1 MKLLHIS
8 DLHIGKRVN
17 EFSMIEDQKYILRQ
31 ILTIADQQ
39 QADGV
44 MIAGDIYDKPVP
56 SAEAVQ
62 VFDWFLTELADRG
75 KKVYAVSGNHD
86 SAERIAFGAQLMRG
100 RGVYVSPVYRGETA
114 KYTLTDAYGEM
125 NIYLLPFIKPA
136 VVRHALEGLTDTD
149 ADFMQEEVLSDAA
162 EKEKPSKVLPRSC
175 YETEKSSEVLSES
188 CYETEKPSKVSS
200 ESCYETE
207 KSSKVSLESCYETEK
222 LLKVLSESCYET
234 EKPSKVS
241 PESYYDAVKIAIE
254 RMNVDTSKRNILIA
268 HQFVTGAGRCDSEEV
283 SVGGLDN
290 VESEVFDAFDY
301 VALGHIHSP
310 QFIKRETLRYCGT
323 PLKYSFSE
331 ADQEKSVTVVEFAEK
346 GNIQLST
353 VPLVPLR
360 DMRRIRGTYLEVTAR
375 TFYQEFNKEDYVQV
389 TLTDEEDI
397 PDGLQKLRI
406 IYPNLMRLD
415 YDNSRTKQSHMIE
428 RAEDIEQKSEQE
440 LFAEFY
446 ELQNNQPMNAEQA
459 AFVAQLIAACKEQDK

>member
-31 ILTIADQQ
+31 ILAIADDQR
-39 QADGV
+39 ADAV

-75 KKVYAVSGNHD
+75 KQVYAVSGNHD
-86 SAERIAFGAQLMRG
+86 SAERIAFGAQLMSG
-100 RGVYVSPVYRGETA
+100 RGVFVSPVYRGDTVM
-114 KYTLTDAYGEM
+114 YTMQDSYGELCL
-125 NIYLLPFIKPA
+125 YLLPFIRPA
-136 VVRHALEGLTDTD
+136 VVRHALEG
-149 ADFMQEEVLSDAA
+149 APEVEGKAL
-162 EKEKPSKVLPRSC
+162 
-175 YETEKSSEVLSES
+175 
-188 CYETEKPSKVSS
+188 
-200 ESCYETE
+200 
-207 KSSKVSLESCYETEK
+207 
-222 LLKVLSESCYET
+222 
-234 EKPSKVS
+234 
-241 PESYYDAVKIAIE
+241 PESYQDAVALAVE
-254 RMNVDTSKRNILIA
+254 RMNVDCSKRNILIA

-290 VESEVFDAFDY
+290 VDADVFDAFDY

-310 QFIKRETLRYCGT
+310 QFLKRETVRYCGT

-331 ADQEKSVTVVEFAEK
+331 AEQEKSVTVVEFREK
-346 GNIQLST
+346 GNIEIST
-353 VPLVPLR
+353 VPLVPLH
-360 DMRRIRGTYLEVTAR
+360 DMRKIRGTYLEVTAR
-375 TFYQEFNKEDYVQV
+375 SFYAHADAEEINHQRGTVGAQRISGSFQKNADTEDYIQI

-406 IYPNLMRLD
+406 IYPNLMRLE
-415 YDNSRTKQSHMIE
+415 YDNSRTRQSRFIE
-428 RAEDIEQKSEQE
+428 RAEEIEQKTELE

-446 ELQNNQPMNAEQA
+446 ELQNNQPMSDEQA
-459 AFVAQLIAACKEQDK
+459 AFAAQLIEKCKELSGDCR

>member
-149 ADFMQEEVLSDAA
+149 ADFTQEEVLSDAA
-162 EKEKPSKVLPRSC
+162 EKEKPSKVSPGSC
-175 YETEKSSEVLSES
+175 YETEKS
-188 CYETEKPSKVSS
+188 
-200 ESCYETE
+200 
-207 KSSKVSLESCYETEK
+207 
-222 LLKVLSESCYET
+222 
-234 EKPSKVS
+234 SKVS

-406 IYPNLMRLD
+406 IYPNLMRLE

-446 ELQNNQPMNAEQA
+446 ELQNNQPMNTEQA